1 MLEIQSFRLLLYDR
15 KAVHAGNA
23 FLYHSNQRRSG
34 GRRMDCREVQK
45 SFIPFIDDQLSIRDL
60 EAFLNHLESCEN
72 CREEYDVYYT
82 LIAGMRYLESDNPD
96 AFRFDSGQKLESAQ
110 EYLLQYKV
118 VFVEKLIVFLLL
130 CITAILF
137 L

>member
-1 MLEIQSFRLLLYDR
+1 
-15 KAVHAGNA
+15 
-23 FLYHSNQRRSG
+23 
-34 GRRMDCREVQK
+34 MDCREVQK

-82 LIAGMRYLESDNPD
+82 MIAGMRYLESDNPD
-96 AFRFDSGQKLESAQ
+96 AFRFGSGQKLESAQ

-130 CITAILF
+130 CITAVLF